1 MGDVYQA
8 GTLSGNPLAM
18 AAGSKTLEILVRP
31 GTYQRLEELGA
42 KAEASIKGLL
52 EKHGVKATLN
62 RVGSVMCLFFTHKP
76 VNSYQDALTSNTDL
90 YAAYF
95 WKMLEN
101 GVYLAPS
108 QFEAAFISC
117 VHGDQELEET
127 VRAIERS
134 IEALKKDNLL

>member
-1 MGDVYQA
+1 VGDVYQA

-18 AAGSKTLEILVRP
+18 AAGSKTLEILSRP
-31 GTYQRLEELGA
+31 GIYQRLEELGA
-42 KAEASIKGLL
+42 KAEASIR
-52 EKHGVKATLN
+52 EIFASQRVNAQLN
-62 RVGSVMCLFFTHKP
+62 RVGSVSCLFFTDLP
-76 VNSYQDALTSNTDL
+76 VESYQDALTSNTQA

-117 VHGDQELEET
+117 VHGEEELKDT
-127 VRAIERS
+127 ALAIERS
-134 IEALKKDNLL
+134 LAALKKDNLL